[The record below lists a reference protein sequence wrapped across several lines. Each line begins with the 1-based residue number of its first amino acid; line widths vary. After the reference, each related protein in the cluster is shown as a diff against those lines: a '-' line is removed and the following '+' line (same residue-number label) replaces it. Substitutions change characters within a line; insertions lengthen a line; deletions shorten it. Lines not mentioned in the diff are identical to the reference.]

1 MSSHRTYVHTT
12 GASYQEYGTS
22 KSAQHAPMWACGQCP
37 KWHRLR
43 CVMSRLHTHG
53 CGLVVV
59 RPELTA
65 LCCCYSSLL
74 CGDAAALGNFF
85 GFSFF
90 PGVLYYSTSKEVRTI
105 NTGLAS
111 SYFFYGMMHTLMV
124 IYNGYNIS
132 IVHDSLLFFL
142 KEKTDPW

>member
-1 MSSHRTYVHTT
+1 MSGHRTYVHTT
-12 GASYQEYGTS
+12 GASYHEYGRS
-22 KSAQHAPMWACGQCP
+22 KSVQHAPMWACGQCP

-59 RPELTA
+59 RPEPTA

-90 PGVLYYSTSKEVRTI
+90 PGVLYYRTRKEARTI
-105 NTGLAS
+105 NARLAAAAAAAPS
-111 SYFFYGMMHTLMV
+111 
-124 IYNGYNIS
+124 
-132 IVHDSLLFFL
+132 SLLY
-142 KEKTDPW
+142 DAYIDGHI